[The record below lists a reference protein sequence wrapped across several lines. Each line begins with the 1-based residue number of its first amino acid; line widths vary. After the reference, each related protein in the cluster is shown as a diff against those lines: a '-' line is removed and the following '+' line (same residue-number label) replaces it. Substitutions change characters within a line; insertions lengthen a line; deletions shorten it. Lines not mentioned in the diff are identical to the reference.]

1 MDFMTNII
9 TITVI
14 LLLLSLTIYY
24 IFKNEIMEQEES
36 YEDEEFGVD
45 YLVEGMKEMFN
56 HILNTGP
63 SEWNLNKQETKK
75 QERRR
80 AKLKKALRTCNY
92 GDIGAKEYVKEY
104 IKDLLQLKY
113 KMNEE
118 NIDKVISFHN
128 YNNLTSQDKFDILLY
143 FYKKEFGANGLH
155 VFIQT
160 YHLDEKISETGQCY
174 EINGKQIDAAF
185 MTEIGRIGY
194 GDKLEIVVQRIY
206 QKYKGHGAIDEI
218 RDMLIDGVSAGVSG
232 LSNLHYHYTEEMF
245 TSSYF
250 DLPRAYDSIW
260 MFYHGKTIYLSFLG
274 FGSQRELERVCKNV
288 YRYDNPGQLSA
299 NLGYI
304 ANDMKDGSRVIVTR
318 PPFTESWAFFI
329 RKFDSVEK
337 VNTTSLLTDENSEI
351 PIETIKWLIKG
362 CQVIGITGEQGCGK
376 TTLLKSLVEY
386 INPIYTLRVQEL
398 IFELN
403 LRKLYP
409 NRNILSFRETPT
421 VSGQEALDLQKK
433 TDGTVT
439 ILGEVATAPV
449 ARWLVQ
455 LSQVASKFTMFTH
468 HAKTTFNL
476 VASLRNSLLQ
486 EGGFTNEVIAEEQVV
501 ETVNFDIHMV
511 KSVDG
516 HRYIER
522 ITEIVPY
529 EESMFPAENISANM
543 QEYFRFKTR
552 KHMFYTVDIVTY
564 KDGKYYRNHTISDR
578 AINAISYYLN
588 SEEKREFQSYIYGKE
603 ELIRT

>member
-1 MDFMTNII
+1 
-9 TITVI
+9 
-14 LLLLSLTIYY
+14 
-24 IFKNEIMEQEES
+24 MEQEES

>member
-1 MDFMTNII
+1 M
-9 TITVI
+9 TVI

-24 IFKNEIMEQEES
+24 IFKNEVMEQEES

-56 HILNTGP
+56 HILNTDP

-118 NIDKVISFHN
+118 NIDKVISFHD

-160 YHLDEKISETGQCY
+160 YHLDENISETGQCY

-486 EGGFTNEVIAEEQVV
+486 VGGFTNEVIAEEQVV

-564 KDGKYYRNHTISDR
+564 KDGKYYRNQTISDR

>member
-1 MDFMTNII
+1 MDYMTNII
-9 TITVI
+9 IITGI
-14 LLLLSLTIYY
+14 LLLITLTMYY
-24 IFKNEIMEQEES
+24 LFKNEGMDQDENS
-36 YEDEEFGVD
+36 EDEFSVD
-45 YLVEGMKEMFN
+45 YLVAGIKEMLN

-63 SEWNLNKQETKK
+63 SEWNLNKLETKK

-80 AKLKKALRTCNY
+80 GKLKKALRTCNY

-104 IKDLLQLKY
+104 IKDLLQLKFNL
-113 KMNEE
+113 NEE
-118 NIDKVISFHN
+118 NIDKVIPFHKF
-128 YNNLTSQDKFDILLY
+128 YKLSTQDKFEILLH

-155 VFIQT
+155 QLIQT
-160 YHLDEKISETGQCY
+160 YHMDENKTKSGQSY
-174 EINGKQIDAAF
+174 EINSEEIEAAF
-185 MTEIGRIGY
+185 MSEIGTIGY

-206 QKYKGHGAIDEI
+206 QTYKGHGAIDEI

-232 LSNLHYHYTEEMF
+232 LSNVHYHYTEEMF
-245 TSSYF
+245 TQSYF
-250 DLPRAYDSIW
+250 ELPRAYNSIW
-260 MFYHGKTIYLSFLG
+260 IFYGGKTIYLSFLG
-274 FGSQRELERVCKNV
+274 FGNQRELERVCKNV

-299 NLGYI
+299 NRGYI

-318 PPFTESWAFFI
+318 PPLTESWAFFI
-329 RKFDSVEK
+329 RKFDSIEK
-337 VNTTSLLTDENSEI
+337 VNITSLLTDEGREI
-351 PIETIKWLIKG
+351 PMETIKWLIKG

-376 TTLLKSLVEY
+376 TTLLKSLIEY

-421 VSGQEALDLQKK
+421 VNGQEALDLQKK

-455 LSQVASKFTMFTH
+455 LSQVASKFTVFTH
-468 HAKTTFNL
+468 HAKTTNHL
-476 VASLRNSLLQ
+476 VASLRNALLQ

-501 ETVNFDIHMV
+501 DTVNFDIHMA

-522 ITEIVPY
+522 ITEIIPY
-529 EESMFPAENISANM
+529 EDAEFKTDKVNLNLK
-543 QEYFRFKTR
+543 EYFKFKTR
-552 KHMFYTVDIVTY
+552 RHMFYSVDIV
-564 KDGKYYRNHTISDR
+564 KFVDGKYYKEEPISDR
-578 AINAISYYLN
+578 AMKAISYHLTLD
-588 SEEKREFQSYIYGKE
+588 EKKEFLEFNG
-603 ELIRT
+603 